1 MGSGPKL
8 FRVDPCKKETRRI
21 AEIDFAQLG
30 FQERRDI
37 QEWIAASP
45 SILEEGLLVIAK
57 EFSGFDKT
65 SERADLVAV
74 DKDGNVV
81 VIELKRDD
89 TGADAYW
96 QAIKYASYF
105 QRAKPEDIV
114 EMLATHAKIS
124 EGEAA
129 ERLKQHLDADDLSDL
144 NRDQRVILASH
155 RFAPEV
161 MSAVVWLN
169 QKVATED
176 MISCVEL
183 IPYRDGVH
191 DSLYIQASTVLP
203 ISGVED
209 VIIGL
214 SSIGSVRPVGV
225 RQDDVTR
232 FFKGV
237 AATARRALPEELRP
251 DKRSRW
257 AGVGP
262 VNRYY
267 QIWYSMPPW
276 GNQIMR
282 YQLLLPK
289 ETRFAPYKVTMRFRC
304 TKKEQTK
311 RQRQNDAWL
320 SEQQIT
326 ALKEGL
332 AARQVPSGQRVLI
345 DDDQNLLLDE
355 CRTGDALDQAFRDS
369 VVEMVRQF
377 IETVTPVVKDV
388 AQGEKEE

>member
-1 MGSGPKL
+1 M
-8 FRVDPCKKETRRI
+8 
-21 AEIDFAQLG
+21 
-30 FQERRDI
+30 
-37 QEWIAASP
+37 
-45 SILEEGLLVIAK
+45 
-57 EFSGFDKT
+57 
-65 SERADLVAV
+65 AV

-129 ERLKQHLDADDLSDL
+129 EMLKQHLDADDLSEL
-144 NRDQRVILASH
+144 NRDQRIILASH

-169 QKVATED
+169 QKAATED

-183 IPYRDGVH
+183 VPYRDGEH
-191 DSLYIQASTVLP
+191 DSLYIQASIVLP
-203 ISGVED
+203 VSGVD
-209 VIIGL
+209 IIGL
-214 SSIGSVRPVGV
+214 GSAGSVRTPGT

-237 AATARRALPEELRP
+237 AATALRALPEELRP
-251 DKRSRW
+251 DKRSHW

-267 QIWYSMPPW
+267 QIWYSTPPW

-289 ETRFAPYKVTMRFRC
+289 ETRSAPYKVTMRFRC

-311 RQRQNDAWL
+311 RQRQNDEWL

-326 ALKEGL
+326 ALKENL
-332 AARQVPSGQRVLI
+332 AARQVHSSQRTLT

-355 CRTGDALDQAFRDS
+355 SRTGDALDQAFKDS
-369 VVEMVRQF
+369 VVEMVRHF
-377 IETVTPVVKDV
+377 IEAVTPVVYDV
-388 AQGEKEE
+388 AQ